1 MGKSKDLMRHLPIP
15 QDIFYWTKVTR
26 NDFGVLPISMTSGS
40 LAELRIGWKVM
51 LLTSSG
57 MGQDLHTNTSK
68 FEMWESTSSMEVLQ
82 ERILMI
88 DHIAVVSWDMQLLQE
103 LFSTRSQTSI
113 LLSTEPIMFGVMNI
127 IPVSPYK
134 TRKLQVL
141 YYFNKTLK
149 VLFIIKTSSTWF
161 YVNLI
166 LHSPH

>member
-26 NDFGVLPISMTSGS
+26 NDFGVLNVGMTYGS
-40 LAELRIGWKVM
+40 LAELRICWKVM
-51 LLTSSG
+51 LLTSYR
-57 MGQDLHTNTSK
+57 MEKDLHTNTSK

-88 DHIAVVSWDMQLLQE
+88 DHIVVISWDMQLLQN
-103 LFSTRSQTSI
+103 LFSTGSQTSI
-113 LLSTEPIMFGVMNI
+113 LLSTEPILFGVMNI
-127 IPVSPYK
+127 ILVFPYK
-134 TRKLQVL
+134 TRTIQVL
-141 YYFNKTLK
+141 YYFKNILK

-166 LHSPH
+166 IHTHN